1 MIVASHTQ
9 RGLALVTAMLIV
21 AIVATAAAGLAL
33 GQQVWLRQ
41 TQNIADRAQSED
53 LRRGA
58 LAWISV
64 MLERDARDGN
74 IDHLGEPWAKVFP
87 PLPFE
92 GGVIAV
98 AISDAQARFNLNNL
112 VRNGTP
118 SAADIGVF
126 QRLLRSLELEASL
139 SEALVDWIDPD
150 TQARPGGAEDLD
162 YLALAPPYRAS
173 NRPLAS
179 VDELR
184 LVKGFTAEVVERLR
198 PYVTALPEPTAI
210 NINTAPERVLAALL
224 PGSAPAVQPIIGARE
239 REPFKAVGDLARL
252 LPADQ
257 PPPQAA
263 YSISSSYFLV
273 TIDIRF
279 GRLQRRSEALIHRP
293 AGGKPASV
301 LWHGQQYRQPVH
313 DEEQA

>member
-1 MIVASHTQ
+1 MIAANHAE
-9 RGLALVTAMLIV
+9 RGLALVTAMLVV

-41 TQNIADRAQSED
+41 TQNIADRAQSES

-64 MLERDARDGN
+64 MLERDARDDN
-74 IDHLGEPWAKVFP
+74 IDHLGEPWARVFP

-112 VRNGTP
+112 VRNGAP
-118 SAADIGVF
+118 SVADIGVF
-126 QRLLRSLELEASL
+126 QRLLRSLELDPSL
-139 SEALVDWIDPD
+139 SEALIDWIDPD
-150 TQARPGGAEDLD
+150 TQARPGGAEDVD
-162 YLALAPPYRAS
+162 YLALAPPYRAA
-173 NRPLAS
+173 NQPLAS

-184 LVKGFTAEVVERLR
+184 LVKGFTAEAVERLR
-198 PYVTALPEPTAI
+198 PYVAALPEPTAI
-210 NINTAPERVLAALL
+210 NINTASERVLAALL
-224 PGSAPAVQPIIGARE
+224 PGASPAVQPIIQARE
-239 REPFKAVGDLARL
+239 REPFKAVGDLTKL
-252 LPADQ
+252 LSADQ

-263 YSISSSYFLV
+263 HGVNSGYFLV

-279 GRLQRRSEALIHRP
+279 GWLQRRSEALIHRP
-293 AGGKPASV
+293 AGGKPATV

-313 DEEQA
+313 EEEQA